1 MAEELTVQNFFQQF
15 LDGIDPS
22 SSENIN
28 QSTNQ
33 VFSEFADTPTRRR
46 NVILSKKKAAVK
58 SLSSFTQGTSAIKH
72 VVEDQHNP
80 VLDAKFASFLVDVA
94 CESVSGPHGS
104 PSTPTRYS
112 SEPSS
117 EIDEPIDRIENIIES
132 LNVLKTNPF
141 QLDDDEQTW
150 MKRLDIVTLLPTHI
164 NKQTLPHLPSIILQK
179 IIMQGQATMQRK
191 KRARFH
197 KSNSQ
202 SFEQKRVM
210 IQKTNMILGYI
221 LTYYFLTE
229 LPGEVHFPSFISY
242 LSELVL
248 KTGFVEKSIH
258 SNDYSA
264 FFAGLV
270 TCLLDCMSLS
280 IVAREQHADDASDGI
295 CLVMQGLSVAE
306 LNVKNFLDCFD
317 INRYV
322 TSWAGKI
329 FYYKTKSHLSS

>member
-1 MAEELTVQNFFQQF
+1 MAEELTVQHYFQQF
-15 LDGIDPS
+15 LDEIDPS

-28 QSTNQ
+28 QSTNE
-33 VFSEFADTPTRRR
+33 VFSQFADTPTRRR
-46 NVILSKKKAAVK
+46 NVILSKRKVAVK
-58 SLSSFTQGTSAIKH
+58 SLSSFMQGTSAIKH
-72 VVEDQHNP
+72 VVEGQHNP

-94 CESVSGPHGS
+94 CESASRPHGS

-112 SEPSS
+112 SDSSS
-117 EIDEPIDRIENIIES
+117 EIDEPIDRLENIIES
-132 LNVLKTNPF
+132 LNVLKSDPF
-141 QLDDDEQTW
+141 QIDDNGQTW
-150 MKRLDIVTLLPTHI
+150 MKRLDIATLLPTQI

-179 IIMQGQATMQRK
+179 IIMQGQETMQRK

-229 LPGEVHFPSFISY
+229 VPGEVHFPSFISY

-248 KTGFVEKSIH
+248 NTGFVEKSMH

-280 IVAREQHADDASDGI
+280 IVAREQHADDVSDGI

-306 LNVKNFLDCFD
+306 LNVTNFLDCFD

-322 TSWAGKI
+322 TICVVKAL
-329 FYYKTKSHLSS
+329 YCKTKSHLSS